1 MTDIGKLI
9 KSYREKKNLTQQEL
23 AVKARLG
30 TKSIEKYESGEQIPD
45 TQTALKISTVLDLPA
60 SELLEHEY
68 TVRHDIDQEII
79 QLITELGHEKAKV
92 ILRKFKELNAEDYTY
107 IMQKMYELNHVS
119 QYNDKE

>member
-9 KSYREKKNLTQQEL
+9 KTYREKKNLTQQEL

-30 TKSIEKYESGEQIPD
+30 IKSIEKYESGEQIPD

-68 TVRHDIDQEII
+68 TVRHAIDQEII
-79 QLITELGHEKAKV
+79 QLITALGHEKTKM

-107 IMQKMYELNHVS
+107 IMKKMYELNHDQSV
-119 QYNDKE
+119 

>member
-9 KSYREKKNLTQQEL
+9 KTYREKKNLTQQEL

-30 TKSIEKYESGEQIPD
+30 IKSIEKYESGEQIPD

-68 TVRHDIDQEII
+68 TVRHNIDQEII

-119 QYNDKE
+119 QYNDKA

>member
-9 KSYREKKNLTQQEL
+9 KTYREKKNLTQQEL

-68 TVRHDIDQEII
+68 TVRHSIDQEII
-79 QLITELGHEKAKV
+79 QLISELGPEKTKL
-92 ILRKFKELNAEDYTY
+92 ILSKFKGLGEEDYTL
-107 IMQKMYELNHVS
+107 IMKKMYELKHV
-119 QYNDKE
+119 K

>member
-9 KSYREKKNLTQQEL
+9 KTYREKKNLTQQEL

-68 TVRHDIDQEII
+68 TVRHNIDQEII

>member
-9 KSYREKKNLTQQEL
+9 KTYREKKNLTQQEL

-68 TVRHDIDQEII
+68 TVRHNIDQEII

-92 ILRKFKELNAEDYTY
+92 ILRKFKELNAEGYTY

>member
-9 KSYREKKNLTQQEL
+9 KTYREKKNLTQQEL

-30 TKSIEKYESGEQIPD
+30 TKSIQKYESGEQIPD

-68 TVRHDIDQEII
+68 TVRHTIDQEIM
-79 QLITELGHEKAKV
+79 QLITVLGQEKTKV
-92 ILRKFKELNAEDYTY
+92 ILRMFKELNAKDYTY
-107 IMQKMYELNHVS
+107 MLKKMSELNHDQSV
-119 QYNDKE
+119 

>member
-9 KSYREKKNLTQQEL
+9 KTYREKKNLTQQEL

-68 TVRHDIDQEII
+68 TIRHDIDQEII
-79 QLITELGHEKAKV
+79 QLITALGHEKTKV

-107 IMQKMYELNHVS
+107 IMKKMYELNHVS